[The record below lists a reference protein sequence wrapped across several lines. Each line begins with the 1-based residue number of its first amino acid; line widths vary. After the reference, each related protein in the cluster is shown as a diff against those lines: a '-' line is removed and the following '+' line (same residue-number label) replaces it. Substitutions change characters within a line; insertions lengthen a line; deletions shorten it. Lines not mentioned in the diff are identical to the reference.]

1 MHYLLTIL
9 LTILTTQVASQES
22 LMKVFNSVDPSYS
35 QELYGI
41 HDPSRFIDNQDG
53 QILVNT
59 GKENAEGYNCGLETW
74 RRDSANDNWKPDLC
88 LVQEKPEWI
97 NEEMPEQGGAYWA
110 PDFTPNGHIVYSVT
124 PGFDEP
130 GSCVGL
136 LKKFESTWK
145 DIGQPIT
152 CSYST
157 DPEIGAIDP
166 SVFKAF
172 DGRIFLVTGGGLIHM
187 SELDPNTYES
197 TSGDWFEPGHDDWF
211 EIARGPM
218 GDNNEWGDADPG
230 WIEAAYIYPKNEF
243 YYLFVNWGACCSGIE
258 STYNIRVGRSISP
271 TGPYLD
277 KEGVNM
283 MDGGG
288 SLLLGSQGNEIGPG
302 HAGIWSDKNGQDYI
316 SYHYY
321 DKNLDGKSW
330 AGEQE
335 LNWISGWPSVISYQ
349 TSKDEIKNEVI
360 VMLGDSISEGVD
372 WNELMDKTSI
382 INKGVGGDT
391 INGFVDRI
399 DDVINLNPSKV
410 FIMGGINDLI
420 EEIDIQIIYTNYV
433 SIIEALR
440 EHNIETII
448 QSTLYTAR
456 SSINQ
461 DETYLNENVK
471 LLNRRLESYASS
483 NNIDFVDLNTKLSN
497 NEILINKYTT
507 DGYHLNAKGYS
518 VWKGQLKRYI

>member
-1 MHYLLTIL
+1 
-9 LTILTTQVASQES
+9 
-22 LMKVFNSVDPSYS
+22 MKVFNSVDPSYS

-218 GDNNEWGDADPG
+218 GDKTNGEML
-230 WIEAAYIYPKNEF
+230 IQ
-243 YYLFVNWGACCSGIE
+243 
-258 STYNIRVGRSISP
+258 
-271 TGPYLD
+271 
-277 KEGVNM
+277 
-283 MDGGG
+283 GG
-288 SLLLGSQGNEIGPG
+288 
-302 HAGIWSDKNGQDYI
+302 
-316 SYHYY
+316 
-321 DKNLDGKSW
+321 
-330 AGEQE
+330 
-335 LNWISGWPSVISYQ
+335 
-349 TSKDEIKNEVI
+349 
-360 VMLGDSISEGVD
+360 
-372 WNELMDKTSI
+372 
-382 INKGVGGDT
+382 
-391 INGFVDRI
+391 
-399 DDVINLNPSKV
+399 
-410 FIMGGINDLI
+410 
-420 EEIDIQIIYTNYV
+420 
-433 SIIEALR
+433 
-440 EHNIETII
+440 
-448 QSTLYTAR
+448 
-456 SSINQ
+456 
-461 DETYLNENVK
+461 
-471 LLNRRLESYASS
+471 
-483 NNIDFVDLNTKLSN
+483 
-497 NEILINKYTT
+497 
-507 DGYHLNAKGYS
+507 
-518 VWKGQLKRYI
+518 

>member
-1 MHYLLTIL
+1 
-9 LTILTTQVASQES
+9 
-22 LMKVFNSVDPSYS
+22 
-35 QELYGI
+35 
-41 HDPSRFIDNQDG
+41 
-53 QILVNT
+53 
-59 GKENAEGYNCGLETW
+59 
-74 RRDSANDNWKPDLC
+74 
-88 LVQEKPEWI
+88 
-97 NEEMPEQGGAYWA
+97 MPEQGGAYWA

-283 MDGGG
+283 MDG
-288 SLLLGSQGNEIGPG
+288 
-302 HAGIWSDKNGQDYI
+302 
-316 SYHYY
+316 
-321 DKNLDGKSW
+321 
-330 AGEQE
+330 
-335 LNWISGWPSVISYQ
+335 
-349 TSKDEIKNEVI
+349 
-360 VMLGDSISEGVD
+360 
-372 WNELMDKTSI
+372 
-382 INKGVGGDT
+382 
-391 INGFVDRI
+391 
-399 DDVINLNPSKV
+399 
-410 FIMGGINDLI
+410 
-420 EEIDIQIIYTNYV
+420 
-433 SIIEALR
+433 
-440 EHNIETII
+440 
-448 QSTLYTAR
+448 
-456 SSINQ
+456 
-461 DETYLNENVK
+461 
-471 LLNRRLESYASS
+471 RRLFTFRVS
-483 NNIDFVDLNTKLSN
+483 
-497 NEILINKYTT
+497 
-507 DGYHLNAKGYS
+507 
-518 VWKGQLKRYI
+518 R